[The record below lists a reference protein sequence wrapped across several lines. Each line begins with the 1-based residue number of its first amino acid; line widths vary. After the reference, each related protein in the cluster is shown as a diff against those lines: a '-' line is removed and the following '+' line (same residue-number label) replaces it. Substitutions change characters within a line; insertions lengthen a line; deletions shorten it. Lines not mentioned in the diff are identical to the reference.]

1 MYASTEGYE
10 DWKGTLVFSYIRRLK
25 QFLGF
30 KIFGFNIFG
39 SFRKMNIFWGMIK
52 FWIFLGVI
60 TKLECFGV
68 VSINFR
74 AFS

>member
-1 MYASTEGYE
+1 MYASTESYE

-52 FWIFLGVI
+52 LWIFLGII
-60 TKLECFGV
+60 TKLECFGGR
-68 VSINFR
+68 FYK
-74 AFS
+74 F